1 MNGLDFLFGIIGLA
15 AFIWVTYN
23 VWSDKESRYTTTMKV
38 VWTIAAFF
46 LSVVTAIVYY
56 FVEKRGQ

>member
-1 MNGLDFLFGIIGLA
+1 MDALDFLFGIIGLA
-15 AFIWVTYN
+15 AFIWVTYD
-23 VWSDKESRYTTTMKV
+23 VWSNKDSRFTTTTKV

-56 FVEKRGQ
+56 FVEKRGR